1 MKKQRITTFS
11 VFIMLTVILT
21 AIAFLNYKYITTPV
35 YVKNVEKQTY
45 LDSESVQRQENDI
58 INDDTVY
65 LDEEAIALNGNPVST
80 ELRKMAYSAYGQINV
95 IRVQNGLNELI
106 WNDNLEYVANVRAKE
121 LPQNFSHTRPNGK
134 PWYTVNS
141 KIQGGENLAYG
152 FETTED
158 VVDAWM
164 NSESHRDN
172 ILYPDFKE
180 IAIAIYV
187 VDGTYYWAQEFNY

>member
-1 MKKQRITTFS
+1 MKKNIIISS
-11 VFIMLTVILT
+11 VMIMLIAIISVI
-21 AIAFLNYKYITTPV
+21 IFLNYSFIATPV
-35 YVKNVEKQTY
+35 NVEKETY

-58 INDDTVY
+58 KNEEVVY

-80 ELRKMAYSAYGQINV
+80 ELRKMAYSAYGQINT

-152 FETTED
+152 FETAED
-158 VVDAWM
+158 VVNAWM

-172 ILYPDFKE
+172 ILYADFRE
-180 IAIAIYV
+180 IAIAIYI
-187 VDGTYYWAQEFNY
+187 VDGTYYWAQEMNY

>member
-1 MKKQRITTFS
+1 MKKPYIIMASIFFVLFTI
-11 VFIMLTVILT
+11 VFTVFL
-21 AIAFLNYKYITTPV
+21 LNYKFTTTKTV
-35 YVKNVEKQTY
+35 AKQTY
-45 LDSESVQRQENDI
+45 LDAESVQRQEEDI
-58 INDDTVY
+58 INDKIVC
-65 LDEEAIALNGNPVST
+65 LDEEAIALNGNPIST
-80 ELRKMAYSAYGQINV
+80 ELRKMAYSAYGQINA

-152 FETTED
+152 FETAES

-187 VDGTYYWAQEFNY
+187 VDGTYYWVQEFNY

>member
-11 VFIMLTVILT
+11 VFVMLTVILT

>member
-80 ELRKMAYSAYGQINV
+80 ELRKMAYSAYGQINA

-152 FETTED
+152 FETAES

-187 VDGTYYWAQEFNY
+187 VDGTYYWAQEMNY

>member
-1 MKKQRITTFS
+1 MKKNIIISS
-11 VFIMLTVILT
+11 VMIMLIAIISVI
-21 AIAFLNYKYITTPV
+21 IFLNYSFIATPV
-35 YVKNVEKQTY
+35 NVEKETY

-58 INDDTVY
+58 KNEEVVY

-80 ELRKMAYSAYGQINV
+80 ELRKMAYSAYGQINT

-121 LPQNFSHTRPNGK
+121 LPQSFSHTRPNGK

-152 FETTED
+152 FETAED
-158 VVDAWM
+158 VVNAWM

-172 ILYPDFKE
+172 ILYADFRE

-187 VDGTYYWAQEFNY
+187 VDGTYYWAQEMNY